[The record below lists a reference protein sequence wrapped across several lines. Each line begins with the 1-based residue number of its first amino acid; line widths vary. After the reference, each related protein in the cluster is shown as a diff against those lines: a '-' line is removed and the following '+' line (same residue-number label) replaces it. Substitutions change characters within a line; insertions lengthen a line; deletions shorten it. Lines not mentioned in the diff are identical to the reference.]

1 MYSGIINK
9 YFRDGEFAVG
19 MIEKWE
25 KLINV
30 NICSG
35 VPRSEVVGRGGVKP
49 LVY

>member
-35 VPRSEVVGRGGVKP
+35 VPRPGVVGGEV
-49 LVY
+49 